1 MSTATANNLSKSKIK
16 LTADGVQNLAIFAI
30 FVVICIVGFALEP
43 KLFLSRTNIVNI
55 LVSNSSVMIAA
66 PAMCFVLLSGNLD
79 MSPNGVGAMAGVL
92 FAIFARAGMP
102 VGASALTSIAIG
114 AACGFLCGF
123 IISKMGLPSFI
134 ISLAFNYITLG
145 VALIGAGG
153 AIISAGLPG
162 NIDFLSQTI
171 SGVPLPVVYAIIIVI
186 AFLIIQSKTVFAREV
201 TAIGANSS
209 AARLSGISIVRN
221 VSAVFALNAL
231 FASFAG
237 VLVTSRFSVAD
248 SGMLPGFET
257 DCIIACVLGGT
268 DINGGRGTVFGTL
281 IGALI
286 VGVLTNIMNMLGL
299 VSYTQNII
307 KGLVLIGAILLNDA
321 IRTKVKV

>member
-1 MSTATANNLSKSKIK
+1 MSNNLSKSKLK
-16 LTADGVQNLAIFAI
+16 LTMDGVQNMAIFAI
-30 FVVICIVGFALEP
+30 FIIICIVGFALEP
-43 KLFLSRTNIVNI
+43 QLFPSKNNIVNI

-66 PAMCFVLLSGNLD
+66 PTMCFVLLSGNLD

-92 FAIFARAGMP
+92 FAIFARAI
-102 VGASALTSIAIG
+102 LIG
-114 AACGFLCGF
+114 AVCGFLCGF
-123 IISKMGLPSFI
+123 IISKLELPSFI

-162 NIDFLSQTI
+162 NIDDLSQTV
-171 SGVPLPVVYAIIIVI
+171 SGVPLPVVYAIIIVV
-186 AFLIIQSKTVFAREV
+186 AFLIIQNKTVFAREV

-209 AARLSGISIVRN
+209 AAKLSGISLVKN
-221 VSAVFALNAL
+221 VSAVFALNAI

-299 VSYTQNII
+299 VSYTQNIV